1 MKLKNIINSYLE
13 KYNFFILYRFGPA
26 IGDQLLM
33 TGLVKLIKSKYN
45 YKILVFTSYPEL
57 FFNNP
62 NIYKVYSFNKIF
74 SIFIYKIF
82 KYLDILRIKEF
93 LYTSSYKKIEGIFDL
108 SNYKNIHLAEYHSN
122 NIKLVLN
129 FINYK
134 NEFFFSADEIIR
146 FDKDLNL
153 PKRFSVI
160 QPVGKTS
167 FTPNKEWG
175 FFKFQE
181 VVNKL
186 KNITWVQ
193 LGTQDQKELSNIR
206 KFYSNLNLRQ
216 LAYVIYRSD
225 FMLCLEGL
233 YNHLGNCFNKKT
245 FLILSGF
252 VSEKNIKYSN
262 NILIKKFDHLECYP
276 CYRLHDCNI
285 KNKPCTNLITS
296 DEVVEVI
303 KNNLN

>member
-13 KYNFFILYRFGPA
+13 KNNFFILYRFGTA

-33 TGLVKLIKSKYN
+33 NGVAKLIKTKYN
-45 YKILVFTSYPEL
+45 YKILVFTNYPEL

-62 NIYKVYSFNKIF
+62 NIYKVYFFNKKLNF
-74 SIFIYKIF
+74 FLGKIF
-82 KYLDILRIKEF
+82 KYLDILRIREF
-93 LYTSSYKKIEGIFDL
+93 SYTSSYKKIEGIFDL
-108 SNYKNIHLAEYHSN
+108 LNYKNIHLVEYHSS
-122 NIKLVLN
+122 NIKLALD
-129 FINYK
+129 FANYK
-134 NEFFFSADEIIR
+134 NEFFFSAEEIIR
-146 FDKDLNL
+146 FEKDLNL

-160 QPVGKTS
+160 QPVGKIS
-167 FTPNKEWG
+167 FTPNKEWS

-186 KNITWVQ
+186 KNITWLQ
-193 LGTQDQKELSNIR
+193 LGIKGEKELSNIH

-225 FMLCLEGL
+225 FILCLEGL
-233 YNHLGNCFNKKT
+233 YSHMGNCFNKKT

-252 VSEKNIKYSN
+252 LSEKNIYYSN

-285 KNKPCTNLITS
+285 KDKPCTNLITS

-303 KNNLN
+303 KNNFN